1 MKTVMPTS
9 AAPRLFAV
17 VALAMTLSGCTAML
31 LGGGNGAGTRLGSDG
46 QSSQSSTQ
54 VAKDNAITSTVRNRL
69 SDDAVLGRYDL
80 SVETANGRV
89 VLHGTVGS
97 YEARER
103 AARLAGA
110 VDGVQRVDSRIRVSG
125 GT

>member
-1 MKTVMPTS
+1 MRTVTPRS
-9 AAPRLFAV
+9 AAPRPFAV
-17 VALAMTLSGCTAML
+17 AALVMTLSGCTAML
-31 LGGGNGAGTRLGSDG
+31 LGGGNSDGTRLGSDG
-46 QSSQSSTQ
+46 QSSQSS
-54 VAKDNAITSTVRNRL
+54 ARDSAITSTVRNRL

-80 SVETANGRV
+80 GVETVNGRV
-89 VLHGTVGS
+89 VLHGTVDS

-110 VDGVQRVDSRIRVSG
+110 VEGVQRVDSRITVSG